1 MARQALI
8 SKAGLCALLFACGGP
23 AAPGAPGAQGNV
35 VQGAEGEAACPSTLR
50 IPAPLPNVQPNERT
64 ESYWV
69 GRYEEEERDLDAT
82 LLSEA
87 EIQAHNT
94 SMENGEPPLMPS
106 VLSSPPEAGNMR
118 AQLQERLGYMRQRIE
133 AGEYLNADGSTPDVA
148 NFAVPGELD
157 LAPSL
162 RVATGIVPVH
172 CGPRAES
179 ILKGSMDPDF
189 DRNLCFT
196 VRAQEPIELL
206 REWEGGLL
214 LARTDYGLGFVEANA
229 PLTPDVGSDAEVR
242 HAVLHSSRST
252 VRESALVAGTTVPV
266 GALLPREF
274 RECEECDEPGMEA
287 TTNFLVATAEGLTP
301 RPATEFRVEAPQ
313 ALTRRAFLNE
323 AFSLLDEPY
332 GWGGRAGGRDCSRAL
347 MDIFARFGLRVPR
360 HSAVQAQAGTYVVDV
375 SEMSNADKVLLFE
388 SAAEQGVV
396 LLHFP
401 GHIMHY
407 LGLSNGRP
415 MILHS
420 FSEYLTPCPN
430 SDDETVN
437 RVDRVDV
444 SDMTLG
450 EGSSRTDFLSRTTH
464 VTVFGSTA
472 GAIAGA
478 AQPRSVVP
486 PSLPGAGVMCD
497 DGLDNAIFRSPFRPN
512 PTQPLRV
519 IATLTEDPG
528 PVAFQVFG
536 PDGEPAEGSVHVL
549 GGPPYT
555 HWFEIERPVPGRY
568 VAVLGDGPRTVA
580 CERFTVAR
588 SPPALSPREPVGPA
602 WESVWSWERDTENLY
617 SAFVEQL
624 FLEPRDEDPTWNN
637 LQELLRDPARNL
649 LFNHRHMN
657 EDLELRLIPD
667 CADLPYFLRS
677 YFAWKVKLPFAW
689 RQCRRGREGQPP
701 LCEEVPSSN
710 MMEVEA
716 SSDLDAYRQA
726 VRVIGRNVHSST
738 DRTRPLDENTDVY
751 PVALDR
757 YSLRPGTIFADP
769 YGHIII
775 IAGWRPQGISE
786 YGVLV
791 GADAQPDGTVGR
803 RRFWRGS
810 FLFTPD
816 TQHSGAG
823 FKAWRP
829 VRYNRPDQVIELAT
843 NSELR
848 DSDVYTRISEEQY
861 AGSADDFYDRVD
873 ALINA
878 RPLPAMAVME
888 SRVDALLESVERRI
902 TSVNNGEEWVV
913 AHGPR
918 MEMPDGA
925 SIFQTEGPWEEYATP
940 SRDMRLLISID
951 AVANFPAAVRRG
963 PERFGISA
971 ADVDVRVAE
980 IEGELAELLDA
991 RSVRYRR
998 SDGVE
1003 QTLTLAEVVA
1013 RARGLEMAYNPNDCV
1028 EIRWGAP
1035 ANGDEMRSCRR
1046 HAPPAQRAKMQRLRE
1061 WFSSRQRPAR

>member
-1 MARQALI
+1 MGWQAL
-8 SKAGLCALLFACGGP
+8 KTRAWLCTLLFACGGP
-23 AAPGAPGAQGNV
+23 ATPGAPSAQGNTV
-35 VQGAEGEAACPSTLR
+35 PGAEGEDCPSTVR
-50 IPAPLPNVQPNERT
+50 VPAPLPNVQADERT
-64 ESYWV
+64 ASYWLE
-69 GRYEEEERDLDAT
+69 RYEEQGRDLDGP

-87 EIQAHNT
+87 EVAAHNT

-106 VLSSPPEAGNMR
+106 VLSSAPELANMR
-118 AQLQERLGYMRQRIE
+118 AQLEERLGYMRERIE
-133 AGEYLNADGSTPDVA
+133 AGEYLNADGSTPTVA
-148 NFAVPGELD
+148 NFAVPDELT
-157 LAPSL
+157 LSPSL
-162 RVATGIVPVH
+162 RVATAIVPVH

-179 ILKGSMDPDF
+179 LLKGSLDPDF

-196 VRAQEPIELL
+196 VRSQEPIELL
-206 REWEGGLL
+206 REWEGGLF
-214 LARTDYGLGFVEANA
+214 LARTDYGLGFVEASA
-229 PLTPDVGSDAEVR
+229 SLTPDVGSDAMTR
-242 HAVLHSSRST
+242 RSLLHSPRST
-252 VRESALVAGTTVPV
+252 VRSSATVTTSTVPV
-266 GALLPREF
+266 GALLPQEYRL
-274 RECEECDEPGMEA
+274 CEACDEPAPEP
-287 TTNFLVATAEGLTP
+287 TSNFLVGTAEGLIA
-301 RPATEFRVEAPQ
+301 RPVSEFSVEARQP
-313 ALTRRAFLNE
+313 LTRRGFLNE
-323 AFSLLDEPY
+323 AFSLLDAPY
-332 GWGGRAGGRDCSRAL
+332 GWGGRDGGRDCSRAL

-415 MILHS
+415 MVLHS
-420 FSEYLTPCPN
+420 FSEYLTGCEN

-472 GAIAGA
+472 GALAGA
-478 AQPRSVVP
+478 AQARPVVP
-486 PSLPGAGVMCD
+486 PSLPGADVTCD

-528 PVAFQVFG
+528 PVAFRVFG
-536 PDGEPAEGSVHVL
+536 PNGEPAEGTVHVL

-588 SPPALSPREPVGPA
+588 SPPALPPRHAIGPA

-624 FLEPRDEDPTWNN
+624 FLEPRDEDPTWDN
-637 LQELLRDPARNL
+637 LQELLQDPARNL

-657 EDLELRLIPD
+657 EDAELRLVPD

-701 LCEEVPSSN
+701 ICDEVPHSN

-716 SSDLDAYRQA
+716 NSELDAFRQT

-775 IAGWRPQGISE
+775 IAGWRPQGIDE

-823 FKAWRP
+823 FKTWRP

-843 NSELR
+843 NTELR

-861 AGSADDFYDRVD
+861 AGTADDFYDHVD

-878 RPLPAMAVME
+878 RPLPALAVME

-902 TSVNNGEEWVV
+902 SSVNNGEEWVV

-963 PERFGISA
+963 PARFGIPA
-971 ADVDVRVAE
+971 AEVDARVAE
-980 IEGELAELLDA
+980 IEASLAELLA
-991 RSVRYRR
+991 ERSVRYRR
-998 SDGVE
+998 TDGVE
-1003 QTLTLAEVVA
+1003 QELSLAEVVA
-1013 RARGLEMAYNPNDCV
+1013 RAEGFEMAYNPNDCV

-1035 ANGDEMRSCRR
+1035 ANGEEMRTCRR
-1046 HAPPAQRAKMQRLRE
+1046 HAPRAQRAKMQRLRD